1 MTTFIIMAEYLI
13 PYMLAEMII
22 LYERKEE
29 IKNDKYYA
37 LKLKI

>member
-1 MTTFIIMAEYLI
+1 MAEYLI

-37 LKLKI
+37 